1 MLAAA
6 GARMI
11 NGTLYRPA
19 FPCTDEQPLGM
30 MIDPATGKR
39 FVSESADRV
48 AIFHAASKVL
58 ASNGRRMPLSILD
71 GDAYE
76 LVENKHRMEKNAG
89 AGYVTK
95 HDSLEDLAEHYK
107 IPLDALKATIEEY
120 NAMAEKGEDTAF
132 KADFAKTKN
141 NKVDKPPYYAVM
153 VKPNLTYSL
162 AGALITPKAE
172 VVSVL
177 DDAPIPGLYAAG
189 EATSGVHGA
198 MRLGGCAILDCC
210 VFGMLAGRNVMAK
223 KV

>member
-1 MLAAA
+1 M
-6 GARMI
+6 
-11 NGTLYRPA
+11 
-19 FPCTDEQPLGM
+19 
-30 MIDPATGKR
+30 
-39 FVSESADRV
+39 
-48 AIFHAASKVL
+48 
-58 ASNGRRMPLSILD
+58 
-71 GDAYE
+71 
-76 LVENKHRMEKNAG
+76 
-89 AGYVTK
+89 TK

-177 DDAPIPGLYAAG
+177 DDAPTARPARPLSDARFLLTPAIILSRA
-189 EATSGVHGA
+189 
-198 MRLGGCAILDCC
+198 LGNAVRRSL
-210 VFGMLAGRNVMAK
+210 
-223 KV
+223 

>member
-1 MLAAA
+1 
-6 GARMI
+6 
-11 NGTLYRPA
+11 
-19 FPCTDEQPLGM
+19 
-30 MIDPATGKR
+30 
-39 FVSESADRV
+39 
-48 AIFHAASKVL
+48 
-58 ASNGRRMPLSILD
+58 MPLSILD

-107 IPLDALKATIEEY
+107 IPLDGLKATIEEY

-177 DDAPIPGLYAAG
+177 DDAPFPAFTRRA
-189 EATSGVHGA
+189 EALGRSRGHA
-198 MRLGGCAILDCC
+198 SWRL
-210 VFGMLAGRNVMAK
+210 RHT
-223 KV
+223 

>member
-1 MLAAA
+1 
-6 GARMI
+6 
-11 NGTLYRPA
+11 
-19 FPCTDEQPLGM
+19 M

-107 IPLDALKATIEEY
+107 IPLDALKATIEE
-120 NAMAEKGEDTAF
+120 
-132 KADFAKTKN
+132 
-141 NKVDKPPYYAVM
+141 
-153 VKPNLTYSL
+153 
-162 AGALITPKAE
+162 
-172 VVSVL
+172 
-177 DDAPIPGLYAAG
+177 
-189 EATSGVHGA
+189 
-198 MRLGGCAILDCC
+198 
-210 VFGMLAGRNVMAK
+210 
-223 KV
+223 